1 MNGTLE
7 VGRLSRQPAPAD
19 LPEADAVATGAIDGG
34 VFVRKALA
42 WRARGLP
49 CRIRGPDAA
58 AELRVQLLRLVAPSI
73 ARIQPAERA
82 DAVLGVA
89 ANRRTD

>member
-7 VGRLSRQPAPAD
+7 VRRLSRQPALAN

-42 WRARGLP
+42 
-49 CRIRGPDAA
+49 
-58 AELRVQLLRLVAPSI
+58 
-73 ARIQPAERA
+73 
-82 DAVLGVA
+82 
-89 ANRRTD
+89 